1 MPELSTTLTGVT
13 VYPDRARLVRK
24 GNVSLEPGLHSLEI
38 LDLPLQLNPDSARAA
53 ARGSARA
60 RLLSVQ
66 VNTVFYSETPAVST
80 RELESQVE
88 ALQDAQR
95 ALDAQADLLQKQR
108 TNLDALAAKSDV
120 YATALAAGEMTV
132 QDQLTLLDGLRARA
146 EALDGEL
153 RTLAAGKRDGERRL
167 KKLQNELN
175 QQHGARPRQ
184 RYAAVVELEVLQ
196 AGDLDVELSYQVSR
210 SGWTPL
216 YDLRLIEEAGS
227 SSLEVSYLAQVTQNT
242 GEPWDDV
249 SLSLSTARPALAG
262 RLPELDPWYI
272 QPLPPPVPHPAFQ
285 TAGSPMPVRAAMKM
299 SAREIDT
306 PSAAPEEVEAEGI
319 TASVDGSGPVVTYQV
334 PGKASVPSDGSPH
347 KVTLARFSLPPEL
360 DYVSAPSRVQAAYRR
375 AKVLNDSP
383 YLLLPGTANLFTG
396 DEFIGST
403 SLELTAPQGE
413 IELYLGVDDR
423 IKVERE
429 LKRRDVDKRL
439 IGGKRRTVYG
449 YEIKVENLLSAQARV
464 TLHDQLPVSR
474 HEEIKIRLESADP
487 RPTKQTELNLL
498 DWELTL
504 APKEKRVIRFDFSV
518 EHPQGMEVMGL
529 P

>member
-1 MPELSTTLTGVT
+1 MPELSTLLTNVT
-13 VYPDRARLVRK
+13 VYPDRARLVRT
-24 GNVSLEPGLHSLEI
+24 GNISLEPGLHSLEI
-38 LDLPLQLNPDSARAA
+38 IDLPLQLNPDSARAA

-60 RLLSVQ
+60 RLLGVQ
-66 VNTVFYSETPAVST
+66 VNTVFYSETPAVSA

-88 ALQDAQR
+88 ALQDALR
-95 ALDAQADLLQKQR
+95 AQEAQADLLQKQR
-108 TNLDALAAKSDV
+108 ANLDSLAAKSDI

-132 QDQLTLLDGLRARA
+132 QDQLALLDGLRARA
-146 EALDGEL
+146 EALDGAL
-153 RTLAAGKRDGERRL
+153 LALASDKRDGERRL

-184 RYAAVVELEVLQ
+184 RFTAVVEVEVLQ
-196 AGDLDVELSYQVSR
+196 AGDLAEELSYQVSR

-216 YDLRLIEEAGS
+216 YDLRLLEEAGS
-227 SSLEVSYLAQVTQNT
+227 SSLEVIYLAQVNQST
-242 GEPWDDV
+242 GEAWDDV
-249 SLSLSTARPALAG
+249 SLSFSTARPALAG

-272 QPLPPPVPHPAFQ
+272 QPLPPPAPAPAFQ
-285 TAGSPMPVRAAMKM
+285 TAGAPVPVRAARKF
-299 SAREIDT
+299 SAREMDAL
-306 PSAAPEEVEAEGI
+306 SAAPEEVEAEVV
-319 TASVDGSGPVVTYQV
+319 TASVDASGSAVTYQV
-334 PGKASVPSDGSPH
+334 PGRASIPSDGSPH

-375 AKVLNDSP
+375 AKVRNDSP
-383 YLLLPGTANLFTG
+383 YLLLPGTANLFAG
-396 DEFIGST
+396 DEFIGPT
-403 SLELTAPQGE
+403 ALELTAPQGE

-423 IKVERE
+423 VKVERE

-439 IGGKRRTVYG
+439 IGGRRRIVYG
-449 YEIKVENLLSAQARV
+449 YEIKVENLLPIQARV

-487 RPTKQTELNLL
+487 RPTKQSELNLL

-504 APKEKRVIRFDFSV
+504 APKEKRVVRFDFSV
-518 EHPQGMEVMGL
+518 EHPQGMEVVGL